1 MVAPPVVTAT
11 VVVMTSSGGPDA
23 SARSGRIPVRGIL
36 LRTTGGAG
44 GAVPSFDELC
54 EAARLAERVGFDGIW
69 VDDVL
74 ADPGRGEG
82 GEGFEAFSLL
92 GALSQVTTT
101 SALGVLRSPADR
113 RPPGVLAKIV
123 TTLDALCGGRA
134 VVALAAPSLATD
146 DPGGV
151 VVESIQAFRLVATG
165 EPATFAGRHVRLE
178 GAVSRPPAHHPD
190 GIPLLVHAAPE
201 TLGAVARLGAADGLV
216 VDVAG
221 GEGALEPPPP
231 APVTLAV
238 VGGGDSGSAGGTGTL
253 AASLARARVAG
264 FTGVVVPV
272 DVAGPGAGSRVEE
285 AARAV
290 TG

>member
-1 MVAPPVVTAT
+1 M
-11 VVVMTSSGGPDA
+11 
-23 SARSGRIPVRGIL
+23 
-36 LRTTGGAG
+36 
-44 GAVPSFDELC
+44 PSIDELC
-54 EAARLAERVGFDGIW
+54 EAARLAERVGVDGIW

-101 SALGVLRSPADR
+101 CALGALRSPVDR

-151 VVESIQAFRLVATG
+151 VVESIEAFRLVATG

-178 GAVSRPPAHHPD
+178 GAVSRPPARHPD
-190 GIPLLVHAAPE
+190 GIPLLVHAGPE
-201 TLGAVARLGAADGLV
+201 TTETVVRAGVADGLV

-221 GEGALEPPPP
+221 GDGALEPPP

-238 VGGGDSGSAGGTGTL
+238 VGGSGGWGGDRGADGTGTL
-253 AASLARARVAG
+253 AASVARARAGG

>member
-1 MVAPPVVTAT
+1 
-11 VVVMTSSGGPDA
+11 MTSSGGPDA
-23 SARSGRIPVRGIL
+23 SGRSGRIPVRGIL
-36 LRTTGGAG
+36 LRATGGAG
-44 GAVPSFDELC
+44 GAVPSIDELC
-54 EAARLAERVGFDGIW
+54 EAARLAERVGVDGIW

-201 TLGAVARLGAADGLV
+201 TLEAVARPGVADGLV

-221 GEGALEPPPP
+221 GDGALEPRPG
-231 APVTLAV
+231 PVTLAV
-238 VGGGDSGSAGGTGTL
+238 VGVGADGTGTL
-253 AASLARARVAG
+253 AASAARARAGG

-272 DVAGPGAGSRVEE
+272 DVAGPGGGSRVEE

>member
-23 SARSGRIPVRGIL
+23 SGRSGRIPVRGIL
-36 LRTTGGAG
+36 LRATGGAG
-44 GAVPSFDELC
+44 GAVPSIDELC
-54 EAARLAERVGFDGIW
+54 EAARLAERVGVDGIW

-74 ADPGRGEG
+74 ADRGRGEG

-101 SALGVLRSPADR
+101 CALGVLRSPVDR

-201 TLGAVARLGAADGLV
+201 TLGAVARPGVADGLV

-221 GEGALEPPPP
+221 GDGALEPRPG
-231 APVTLAV
+231 PVTLAV
-238 VGGGDSGSAGGTGTL
+238 VGVGADGTGTL
-253 AASLARARVAG
+253 AASAARARAGG

-272 DVAGPGAGSRVEE
+272 DVAGPGGGSRVEE